1 MANNTKNFFLDMLK
15 GLATL
20 ASAWLILSFFSFVV
34 FSRAEE
40 HTAPILISSLLV
52 FVFLAV
58 YLTITNHLNYISWLS
73 TLFFVLLLV
82 FLFYIPIND
91 DIPEEAREFNE
102 NISERYEDRYDYAE
116 ALLFELND
124 LWISP
129 VRQYLLEPHKNF
141 FIKDFEYFW
150 EEQGSYVDS
159 NIQSQIYRNLLLES
173 NRFEED
179 EVDLRRTVCTN
190 SPHTYVAIIHED
202 REIYADLWASSYFEE
217 YEFGMYTSI
226 PCNELLGERF
236 E

>member
-52 FVFLAV
+52 FVFL
-58 YLTITNHLNYISWLS
+58 
-73 TLFFVLLLV
+73 LV
-82 FLFYIPIND
+82 FIFYIPIND